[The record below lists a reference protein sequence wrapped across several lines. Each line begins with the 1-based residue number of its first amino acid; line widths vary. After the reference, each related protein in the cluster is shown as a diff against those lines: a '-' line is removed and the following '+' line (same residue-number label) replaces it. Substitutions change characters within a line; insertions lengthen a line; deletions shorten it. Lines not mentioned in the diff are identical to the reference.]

1 MALSDRL
8 TELAKRAKE
17 AEDRSRAAANEAR
30 EQLRSE
36 VEGASA
42 SARKQADELAQRGA
56 TAQVKA
62 SDWWGQVQNDWAK
75 HVATVRD
82 NLKSFKAEQDAD
94 AAQLDADLATA
105 DANAAVDFALSAV
118 EEAEYTVLAAT
129 LAQMDA
135 AAAAAAKM

>member
-30 EQLRSE
+30 EALRSD
-36 VEGASA
+36 VERASA
-42 SARKQADELAQRGA
+42 SARKQADELAQRSA
-56 TAQVKA
+56 SAEAKA

-82 NLKSFKAEQDAD
+82 NIDAIQAGQDAD
-94 AAQLDADLATA
+94 
-105 DANAAVDFALSAV
+105 
-118 EEAEYTVLAAT
+118 E
-129 LAQMDA
+129 
-135 AAAAAAKM
+135 AAAKM

>member
-17 AEDRSRAAANEAR
+17 ADDRSRAAANEAR

-36 VEGASA
+36 VERASE
-42 SARKQADELAQRGA
+42 SARKQADELAQRSA
-56 TAQVKA
+56 AAQAKA

-82 NLKSFKAEQDAD
+82 NLKSFKAEQDSD
-94 AAQLDADLATA
+94 MAQVDADLATA
-105 DANAAVDFALSAV
+105 DANAPVDFA
-118 EEAEYTVLAAT
+118 
-129 LAQMDA
+129 
-135 AAAAAAKM
+135 